1 MLSHVNPIFG
11 FVEEVK
17 KLSNYPEITASD
29 TAIFKPGNYDY
40 KNHNPIWGNTYDPRL
55 FEGFSNTFRKL
66 IILDEPVSIKNIH
79 PLMVKITTSEQ
90 YRILLKIYSN
100 IQNYLGKNMNK
111 VTQFSFEL
119 GGASIVEKTN
129 VRSLLNYFFAAT
141 LQHSKPDAQRII
153 FEINFLTYGA
163 LTEMIRIMMID
174 IKKLLEH
181 YSDNLQIFIGL
192 KEKEP
197 VGKF

>member
-1 MLSHVNPIFG
+1 
-11 FVEEVK
+11 
-17 KLSNYPEITASD
+17 
-29 TAIFKPGNYDY
+29 
-40 KNHNPIWGNTYDPRL
+40 
-55 FEGFSNTFRKL
+55 
-66 IILDEPVSIKNIH
+66 
-79 PLMVKITTSEQ
+79 MVKITTSEQ